1 MKALSSKSG
10 QAAFHSYTSDSS
22 HNNETVKKVNSK
34 EKKMSKQFT
43 NILNGIPPEEIQNS
57 KRSMRTRDKTIN
69 YAIDNEEEDKE
80 VKKTFYPPKIKE
92 NESFESDFDFSKKKR
107 KKVKISKISKVPK
120 IPKKLKKNKKNSS
133 LKKQMLKKNKEENET
148 LEEKRKNQI
157 ECLLNWKNNIPNPP
171 KNNLEYGYYTVSSIN
186 SIENIKSFLSL
197 SSNQLHSILISP
209 PWNNENYDF
218 NEFMKLNIPIDA
230 MENGIILI
238 WTKKDFLSE
247 MVDYIEGLNS
257 QIKYVENLVWV
268 KLSKNCSDTK
278 STDSNPFELT
288 DIFYNG
294 QSKYFTSS
302 HLTLLMFKKEKH
314 LSTKIELR
322 HQRTSDAVFDIFD
335 EDQNP
340 NYYPNN
346 YIYNMIEILLPKANI
361 SEPPKGTL
369 KMIELYANKDTKRKG
384 WIFLCEE

>member
-10 QAAFHSYTSDSS
+10 QAVFNSNTSDSS
-22 HNNETVKKVNSK
+22 HNNETIKNVGSK
-34 EKKMSKQFT
+34 EKKISKQFT
-43 NILNGIPPEEIQNS
+43 NILNGIPLEEIQNS
-57 KRSMRTRDKTIN
+57 KRSLRTRNKNIN
-69 YAIDNEEEDKE
+69 YATDNEEEDKDTQ
-80 VKKTFYPPKIKE
+80 KSFFPPKFQE

-107 KKVKISKISKVPK
+107 KRVKISKISK
-120 IPKKLKKNKKNSS
+120 ITKKLKNGKKISS
-133 LKKQMLKKNKEENET
+133 LKTKKFKKDEEENLT
-148 LEEKRKNQI
+148 PEEKRKIQI
-157 ECLLNWKNNIPNPP
+157 ESLLNWKKNVQNPP
-171 KNNLEYGYYTVSSIN
+171 KNDLEYGCYTVSSIN
-186 SIENIKSFLSL
+186 SIKSIKSFLSL

-209 PWNNENYDF
+209 PWNSENYDF

-268 KLSKNCSDTK
+268 KLSKNCEYTK

-294 QSKYFTSS
+294 ESKYFTSS

-335 EDQNP
+335 EEQNP

-361 SEPPKGTL
+361 SEHPKGTL
-369 KMIELYANKDTKRKG
+369 KMIELYAHRDTKRKG
-384 WIFLCEE
+384 WIFLCE